1 MTHILLTPQKAYSIL
16 KSKFPEKVVKG
27 CVDFPAFYAFY
38 MVKKE
43 FAQEKLISTQFVDA
57 VDKKTGRVFDYDIFS
72 DMSAYRNARNVDV
85 RLLK

>member
-1 MTHILLTPQKAYSIL
+1 MIHMSLTPQKAYSIL

-27 CVDFPAFYAFY
+27 CVEFPAFYGFY
-38 MVKKE
+38 MVERE

-57 VDKKTGRVFDYDIFS
+57 VDKKTGKVFEYDIFS
-72 DMSAYRNARNVDV
+72 DMSAYRLARNIDV